1 LEKFLIYMDFSLIAD
16 IEDPAAFTK
25 MIFDAVE
32 KAGVRA
38 LVSKG

>member
-1 LEKFLIYMDFSLIAD
+1 MEKSLIYMDFSSIAD
-16 IEDPAAFTK
+16 IENPAAFAK

-32 KAGVRA
+32 KAGVRV